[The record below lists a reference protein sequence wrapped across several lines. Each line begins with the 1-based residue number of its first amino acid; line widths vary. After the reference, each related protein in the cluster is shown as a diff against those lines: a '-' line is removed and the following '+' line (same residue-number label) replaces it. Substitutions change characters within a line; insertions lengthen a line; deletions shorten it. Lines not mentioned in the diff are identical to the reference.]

1 MKVSPIRGAEF
12 KGSIL
17 NLDKGEK
24 INTEALQVK
33 FEIMKQAVASSLRV
47 NLEFMGKRLASLLD
61 SGSMVSL
68 VQQSYF
74 DPNINPKVGPA
85 RGLEAS
91 SHNLF
96 DLKGANGGD
105 IPITRYFEMDV
116 AFLGLRVPKV
126 GFLVVKDPSDLLQ
139 IKKKTKLPGIIGWN
153 LINLAYQ
160 EFIKIPHKIIQ

>member
-1 MKVSPIRGAEF
+1 MSSIGGAES

-17 NLDKGEK
+17 NLEEGEK

-33 FEIMKQAVASSLRV
+33 FEIMKQAVASSPKE
-47 NLEFMGKRLASLLD
+47 NLECMEKRLSSLLD
-61 SGSMVSL
+61 SGSIVIL

-74 DPNINPKVGPA
+74 DHNIKPKFGPA
-85 RGLEAS
+85 RGLEPN

-96 DLKGANGGD
+96 DLKDANGGD

-126 GFLVVKDPSDLLQ
+126 GFLVVKNPSDLL
-139 IKKKTKLPGIIGWN
+139 
-153 LINLAYQ
+153 
-160 EFIKIPHKIIQ
+160 